1 MKEKKIRF
9 YQEKSDLFF
18 VKLKKKMRFDFFFFF
33 FGKVK
38 KNEIGFVK
46 FRSVFLKDK
55 KNEI

>member
-1 MKEKKIRF
+1 
-9 YQEKSDLFF
+9 
-18 VKLKKKMRFDFFFFF
+18 MRFDFFFFF